1 MKKTLKRHTIE
12 PYKRNNLISL
22 SLGKQNCK
30 LDKKKTS
37 WDFDEST

>member
-22 SLGKQNCK
+22 SLGKQQ
-30 LDKKKTS
+30 LQTRLKKTS